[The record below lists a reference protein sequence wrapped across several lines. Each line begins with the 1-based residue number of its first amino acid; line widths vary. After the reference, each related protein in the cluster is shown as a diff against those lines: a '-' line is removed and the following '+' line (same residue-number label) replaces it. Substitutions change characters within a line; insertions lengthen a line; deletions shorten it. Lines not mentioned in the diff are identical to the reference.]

1 MVKTINNFFKT
12 SSKKEIDSIMDS
24 IYLTERQE
32 KICKMKYLK
41 GQDIGFIAD
50 TIYVSRETV
59 CAELKAIRLKIINQ
73 L

>member
-1 MVKTINNFFKT
+1 
-12 SSKKEIDSIMDS
+12 MDS